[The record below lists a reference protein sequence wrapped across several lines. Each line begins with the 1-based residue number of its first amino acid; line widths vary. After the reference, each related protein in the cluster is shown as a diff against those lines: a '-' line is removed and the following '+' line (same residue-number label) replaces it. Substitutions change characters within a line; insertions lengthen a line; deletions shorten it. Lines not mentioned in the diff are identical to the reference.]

1 MLCFVQSTVTI
12 NDMTECSNAHDQTQ
26 AFLTYL
32 REKFDDEEAQAFSD
46 TFALTMQ
53 GRNDEFC
60 INLDEA
66 FQWMGYARKDKAVA
80 LLQKLKMQEN
90 ADYLLPRSVESQK
103 ADKYML
109 NPTSFKKM
117 LLAARTEKS
126 RKAAAYFIKIEESIP
141 EFYQRN
147 NHTYDLERRVRD
159 RNLAIEQ
166 FTQVYDPEKNPI
178 VSAGYPDTMQ
188 DPQVYIGI
196 VKNMRF
202 VEGSIPEGAC
212 VLSFGHTGSA
222 AERLRNHQ
230 QKNGDYTYIDHLPC
244 AASYEL
250 EQEIKRHLIV
260 VGRLKVGRRLN
271 DSKDH
276 EIFWVYDQAD
286 YDRLVSQF
294 WEKRQKMMDAICDMH
309 GRTMDLAIAKE
320 KTKQVVAQA
329 HAEGEARTAEANAR
343 KAEAEAEARKAIAE
357 SEARKAEADARKA
370 DCELKLRTV
379 DVEARMVEFKIRELE
394 LEARK
399 ARVQVGT
406 MRAPVSGDL
415 VGEQTIQSSVEHRS
429 ANESEEISSQD
440 EEGHSHTLNE
450 RPKPVSKESEN
461 PPSVDQDMKVGN
473 NISRSQEEGILSS
486 YAGERG
492 DASNSHEDASIRPS
506 EASSSFEPG
515 PTIAP
520 TAEISVDMFAEYT
533 REKKVKKP
541 AVVKVAEPRQRTRLS
556 DVEQLSAEKQETVDT
571 FIAECC
577 ELGVDE
583 KPIRDVATQHFFEP
597 QTSLHSVYCMF
608 TEHHRASPTTAIKYS
623 EFVKG
628 LAARGVVQEHRTYPV
643 KRTTKDGNTNR
654 PLISFVGIRLK
665 NRPPSDLERD
675 ITAFINEYTEVG
687 QSGDDIPSTTISKLF
702 KLFDAKFPGWTA
714 YYVNQCL
721 LSYGYRIDTHR
732 SKGERAWINLFLIP
746 EGKAVVESD

>member
-1 MLCFVQSTVTI
+1 MATDTSMNTSRVQQ
-12 NDMTECSNAHDQTQ
+12 QTQ
-26 AFLTYL
+26 AFLTFL
-32 REKFDDEEAQAFSD
+32 REKFNDEEAHAFYE

-53 GRNDEFC
+53 GKNDEFC
-60 INLDEA
+60 IDLDEA
-66 FQWMGYARKDKAVA
+66 FPWLGYTRKDNAIRLMIQTLKMKKNIDYA
-80 LLQKLKMQEN
+80 LLTSEEDRKGEKHMLKP
-90 ADYLLPRSVESQK
+90 A
-103 ADKYML
+103 
-109 NPTSFKKM
+109 SFKKL
-117 LLAARTEKS
+117 LLAARTEKA
-126 RKAAAYFIKIEESIP
+126 KQAAEYFIKIEEAIP
-141 EFYQRN
+141 EFYRRN
-147 NHTYDLERRVRD
+147 NEAHDLERRIRH

-222 AERLRNHQ
+222 AERLRDHQ

-250 EQEIKRHLIV
+250 EQEIKRHLTV

-271 DSKDH
+271 DSKDY

-320 KTKQVVAQA
+320 KTRQVVAQA

-343 KAEAEAEARKAIAE
+343 KAEAEADARKAEAEARKVVADSA
-357 SEARKAEADARKA
+357 ARRAEADARKA
-370 DCELKLRTV
+370 DCELESKRV
-379 DVEARMVEFKIRELE
+379 DAEARRIDFQIRKLE
-394 LEARK
+394 LEERK
-399 ARVQVGT
+399 AKMQNEIVNAAVTGSVVR
-406 MRAPVSGDL
+406 DL
-415 VGEQTIQSSVEHRS
+415 VQNSDGHDSSHK
-429 ANESEEISSQD
+429 NEDSLSSNQD
-440 EEGHSHTLNE
+440 EEVDSHISIE
-450 RPKPVSKESEN
+450 RSEEVSKESEK
-461 PPSVDQDMKVGN
+461 PVLLQQLEKVDN
-473 NISRSQEEGILSS
+473 HISTERLEDILST
-486 YAGERG
+486 EPG
-492 DASNSHEDASIRPS
+492 DREDNSLQIS
-506 EASSSFEPG
+506 EASSSHDTG
-515 PTIAP
+515 PTSTSVAR
-520 TAEISVDMFAEYT
+520 TSVDMFAEYT

-541 AVVKVAEPRQRTRLS
+541 LLVKVAETRQRTSLAN
-556 DVEQLSAEKQETVDT
+556 VEQLSAEKQETVDT
-571 FIAECC
+571 FISECC
-577 ELGVDE
+577 ELGVDQ
-583 KPIRDVATQHFFEP
+583 KPIRDLATQHFFEP

-608 TEHHRASPTTAIKYS
+608 TEHHRGPPKTAVKYAD
-623 EFVKG
+623 FVKG

-643 KRTTKDGNTNR
+643 RRTTGNGKTNR

-665 NRPPSDLERD
+665 NRPSSDLERD
-675 ITAFINEYTEVG
+675 VTAFINGYTEVA
-687 QSGDDIPSTTISKLF
+687 QREDDVPTTTISKLF

-721 LSYGYRIDTHR
+721 LDFGYRIDTHR
-732 SKGERAWINLFLIP
+732 SKGERAWVNLLLIP
-746 EGKAVVESD
+746 EGKVVGS